1 MRVLHL
7 TAEFPPFIWGGL
19 GTAVG
24 GLATA
29 SARAGL
35 DVKVLLVAGD
45 WFWGYG
51 HRAETP
57 EGLRRAMMKDSRL
70 EILPAREDDAVAT
83 VVRLA
88 ERWRPD
94 VLHIHPVELWPI
106 AREIRERTGIPIVY
120 TVHSLNCAEYEIGRE
135 PPQILDLWRDQQE
148 LIAGAD
154 RVLALTRD
162 ERDLLLRSCPAVASR
177 VRVLG
182 NGIDERAE
190 AAPARRGSR
199 KQGLTVLFTGRFVE
213 RKGIR
218 ELFAAIPAILEK
230 APATRFVLVGGH
242 GTGAAIEE
250 GLPPELERWR
260 DSIHFTGW
268 LAPSEVIPWYQSAD
282 IQVIPSWY
290 EPFGMVVLEGMLHGL
305 ALVASDLGGP
315 AEILEHGRT
324 GLLVPPRDP
333 EALATAV
340 LRLLEDAT
348 LRRCL
353 AAAAE
358 AEVRRRWLWPRI
370 VERMRD
376 IYREVTVF
384 PKNSLSFG
392 KSRSRFKKL
401 GLVLKISV
409 FFRKKSRRL

>member
-45 WFWGYG
+45 WFWSYG

-57 EGLRRAMMKDSRL
+57 EGLQRAMVADSRL
-70 EILPAREDDAVAT
+70 EILPARETDAVTAA
-83 VVRLA
+83 VRLA
-88 ERWRPD
+88 GRWRPD
-94 VLHIHPVELWPI
+94 VLHVHPVELWPI
-106 AREIRERTGIPIVY
+106 ARGIREQTGIPIVY
-120 TVHSLNCAEYEIGRE
+120 TVHSLNCAEYEIGNE
-135 PPQILDLWRDQQE
+135 PPEILGLWRDQQE

-162 ERDLLLRSCPAVASR
+162 ERDLLLRSCPHAADR

-182 NGIDERAE
+182 NGIDGIR
-190 AAPARRGSR
+190 PVHRKARQSE
-199 KQGLTVLFTGRFVE
+199 LTVLFAGRFVA
-213 RKGIR
+213 RKGIH
-218 ELFAAIPAILEK
+218 ELFTAIPSILERV
-230 APATRFVLVGGH
+230 PQTRFVLVGGH
-242 GTGAAIEE
+242 GTGAAVEV

-260 DSIHFTGW
+260 DHVHFTGW
-268 LAPSEVIPWYQSAD
+268 LSPAEVAAQYQSAD

-324 GLLVPPRDP
+324 GLLVPPRDAA
-333 EALATAV
+333 ALAAAV
-340 LRLLEDAT
+340 LSLLEDAK
-348 LRRCL
+348 LRRRL
-353 AAAAE
+353 AAAAA

-376 IYREVTVF
+376 VYREAAA
-384 PKNSLSFG
+384 
-392 KSRSRFKKL
+392 
-401 GLVLKISV
+401 
-409 FFRKKSRRL
+409 

>member
-7 TAEFPPFIWGGL
+7 TAEFPPHIWGGL

-24 GLATA
+24 GLAMA

-45 WFWGYG
+45 WFWSYG
-51 HRAETP
+51 HRAEAP
-57 EGLRRAMMKDSRL
+57 EGLRRAMVADSRL
-70 EILPAREDDAVAT
+70 EILPARETGAVAAA
-83 VVRLA
+83 VRLA
-88 ERWRPD
+88 GRWRPD
-94 VLHIHPVELWPI
+94 VLHVHPVELWPI
-106 AREIRERTGIPIVY
+106 ARGIREQTGIPIVY
-120 TVHSLNCAEYEIGRE
+120 TVHSLNCAEYEIGNE
-135 PPQILDLWRDQQE
+135 PPEILGLWRDQQE

-162 ERDLLLRSCPAVASR
+162 EKDLLLRSCPAVADR

-182 NGIDERAE
+182 NGIDGIDERAE
-190 AAPARRGSR
+190 AGPARRGDGR
-199 KQGLTVLFTGRFVE
+199 RHLTVLFAGRFVE

-218 ELFAAIPAILEK
+218 ELFAAIPSILER

-242 GTGAAIEE
+242 GTGASIEV
-250 GLPPELERWR
+250 GCIPPELERWR
-260 DSIHFTGW
+260 DRIHFTGW
-268 LAPSEVIPWYQSAD
+268 LSPSEVAAQYRSAD

-324 GLLVPPRDP
+324 GLLVPPRDAA
-333 EALATAV
+333 ALAAAV
-340 LRLLEDAT
+340 LSLLEDAK
-348 LRRCL
+348 LRRRL
-353 AAAAE
+353 AAAAA

-376 IYREVTVF
+376 VYLEAAA
-384 PKNSLSFG
+384 
-392 KSRSRFKKL
+392 
-401 GLVLKISV
+401 
-409 FFRKKSRRL
+409 

>member
-24 GLATA
+24 GLAAA

-45 WFWGYG
+45 WFWSYG

-57 EGLRRAMMKDSRL
+57 EGLQRAMVADRRL
-70 EILPAREDDAVAT
+70 EILPAREADAVAAA
-83 VVRLA
+83 VRFA
-88 ERWRPD
+88 ARWRPD
-94 VLHIHPVELWPI
+94 VLHVHPVELWPI
-106 AREIRERTGIPIVY
+106 ARGIREQTGIPIVY

-135 PPQILDLWRDQQE
+135 PPEILDLWRDQQE

-154 RVLALTRD
+154 RVLVLTRD
-162 ERDLLLRSCPAVASR
+162 ERDLLLRSCPAVAGR

-190 AAPARRGSR
+190 AGPARRGAR
-199 KQGLTVLFTGRFVE
+199 KRELTVLFAGRFVE

-218 ELFAAIPAILEK
+218 ELFAAIPLILEK

-242 GTGAAIEE
+242 GTGASVEV

-260 DSIHFTGW
+260 DRVHFTGW
-268 LAPSEVIPWYQSAD
+268 LAPSEVTAQYQSAD

-315 AEILEHGRT
+315 AEILEHERT
-324 GLLVPPRDP
+324 GLLVPPRDSA
-333 EALATAV
+333 ALAAAV
-340 LRLLEDAT
+340 LRLLHDAS
-348 LRRCL
+348 LRQSLAR
-353 AAAAE
+353 AAA

-376 IYREVTVF
+376 IYLETAA
-384 PKNSLSFG
+384 
-392 KSRSRFKKL
+392 
-401 GLVLKISV
+401 
-409 FFRKKSRRL
+409 

>member
-35 DVKVLLVAGD
+35 DVKILLVAGD
-45 WFWGYG
+45 WFWSYG
-51 HRAETP
+51 HRAEAP
-57 EGLRRAMMKDSRL
+57 EGLRRAMAGDRRL
-70 EILPAREDDAVAT
+70 EILPAREDNAVTTA
-83 VVRLA
+83 VRLA
-88 ERWRPD
+88 GRWRPD
-94 VLHIHPVELWPI
+94 VLHVHPVELWPI

-135 PPQILDLWRDQQE
+135 PPEILGLWRDQQE

-162 ERDLLLRSCPAVASR
+162 ERDLLLRSCPHVADR

-182 NGIDERAE
+182 NGIDERAGSG
-190 AAPARRGSR
+190 PARHGAGKRD
-199 KQGLTVLFTGRFVE
+199 LTVLFAGRFVE

-218 ELFAAIPAILEK
+218 ELFAAIPLILEK
-230 APATRFVLVGGH
+230 APATRFLLVGGH
-242 GTGAAIEE
+242 GTGAAVEE
-250 GLPPELERWR
+250 GLPAELERWR
-260 DSIHFTGW
+260 DRVRFTGW
-268 LAPSEVIPWYQSAD
+268 LSPSEVTAQYQSAD

-305 ALVASDLGGP
+305 ALVASDIGGP

-324 GLLVPPRDP
+324 GLLVPPRDSA
-333 EALATAV
+333 ALAAAV
-340 LRLLEDAT
+340 LRLLEDT
-348 LRRCL
+348 ELRRRL
-353 AAAAE
+353 AAAAA

-370 VERMRD
+370 VERMRG
-376 IYREVTVF
+376 IYLEVAA
-384 PKNSLSFG
+384 
-392 KSRSRFKKL
+392 
-401 GLVLKISV
+401 
-409 FFRKKSRRL
+409 

>member
-7 TAEFPPFIWGGL
+7 TAEFPPHIWGGL

-45 WFWGYG
+45 WFWSYG

-57 EGLRRAMMKDSRL
+57 ESLQRAMVADSRL
-70 EILPAREDDAVAT
+70 EILPARETDAVAAA
-83 VVRLA
+83 VRLA
-88 ERWRPD
+88 GQWRPD
-94 VLHIHPVELWPI
+94 VLHVHPVELWPI
-106 AREIRERTGIPIVY
+106 ARGIREQTGIPIVY
-120 TVHSLNCAEYEIGRE
+120 TVHSLNCAEYEIGNE
-135 PPQILDLWRDQQE
+135 PPEILGLWRDQQE

-162 ERDLLLRSCPAVASR
+162 ERDLLLRSCPHVADR

-182 NGIDERAE
+182 NGIDGIDERAE
-190 AAPARRGSR
+190 AGPARRGAGR
-199 KQGLTVLFTGRFVE
+199 RDLTVLFAGRFVE

-218 ELFAAIPAILEK
+218 ELFAAIPPILEK

-242 GTGAAIEE
+242 GTGAAVEV

-260 DSIHFTGW
+260 DRIHFTGW
-268 LAPSEVIPWYQSAD
+268 LSPSEVAAQYQSAD

-324 GLLVPPRDP
+324 GLLVPPRDAA
-333 EALATAV
+333 ALASAV
-340 LRLLEDAT
+340 LSLLEDAK
-348 LRRCL
+348 LRRRL
-353 AAAAE
+353 AAAAA

-376 IYREVTVF
+376 VYLEAVIEREL
-384 PKNSLSFG
+384 PQA
-392 KSRSRFKKL
+392 SRLTSPMRWTAFA
-401 GLVLKISV
+401 
-409 FFRKKSRRL
+409 